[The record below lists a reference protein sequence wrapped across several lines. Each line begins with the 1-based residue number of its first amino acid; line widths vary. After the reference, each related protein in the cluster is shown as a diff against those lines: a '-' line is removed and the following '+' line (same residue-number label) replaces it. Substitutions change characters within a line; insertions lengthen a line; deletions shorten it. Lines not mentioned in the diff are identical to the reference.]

1 MEEII
6 QKSNLLNTMP
16 VNQVWYYSF
25 ILYSMPRFVR
35 LVVLILIPVLLQAQP
50 DVSDE
55 ETLFNF
61 ISSCDGCHIVL
72 EMPIDSVVEY
82 KLEEK
87 EFLAKMFISKE
98 DIRIDSFKLKVG
110 ARGNFR
116 RKECA
121 FPPLRLNF
129 SKSALRDL
137 RWETFDQYKLV
148 THCTF
153 HTYSEVVLMKEFLVY
168 QLYEALTGLSFRTHL
183 FPISYVDTDSGYH
196 MESLAF
202 IIENSTE
209 LSQRLRREKCDCP
222 ETPPEALD
230 ASQVELV
237 SLFQYMIGNRDISLE
252 KAHNVYIL
260 AEKGARKRV
269 PVPYDFDFSRFVD
282 APYVFASSGSS
293 PKRVYLGY
301 EANQRL
307 MPRVISKIRA
317 KRKEFTEI
325 ISSFEMLPEE
335 ERERSIRYLDEFY
348 QDLEDRQ
355 YQLEYIR

>member
-1 MEEII
+1 MLFICLFS
-6 QKSNLLNTMP
+6 KSL
-16 VNQVWYYSF
+16 S
-25 ILYSMPRFVR
+25 
-35 LVVLILIPVLLQAQP
+35 AQ
-50 DVSDE
+50 SDTTDK

-61 ISSCDGCHIVL
+61 ISACDGCKIEL
-72 EMPIDSVVEY
+72 EMPIDSVVEN
-82 KLEEK
+82 KLLEK
-87 EFLAKMFISKE
+87 EFLASMFILQ
-98 DIRIDSFKLKVG
+98 DNIRIDSFNLKVG

-116 RKECA
+116 RRECA
-121 FPPLRLNF
+121 FPPLKLNF
-129 SKSALRDL
+129 SKGALRNL

-148 THCTF
+148 THCTY
-153 HTYSEVVLMKEFLVY
+153 HTYSEIVLMKEFLVY
-168 QLYEALTGLSFRTHL
+168 KLYEALTGLSFRTHL
-183 FPISYVDTDSGYH
+183 FPISYVDTQSEYR

-202 IIENSTE
+202 IIENRME
-209 LSQRLRREKCDCP
+209 LSKRLRREECDCP
-222 ETPPEALD
+222 ETPPEAMD

-260 AEKGARKRV
+260 SEKGARKRV

-301 EANQRL
+301 QANQRL
-307 MPRVISKIRA
+307 MPRVFSKIRS

-325 ISSFEMLPEE
+325 ISSFEMLPQD
-335 ERERSIRYLDEFY
+335 ERERSIRYLEQFY
-348 QDLEDRQ
+348 QDLEDRK